1 MNRKELTV
9 IKQAIINE
17 IEGYEFYRL
26 AAQQTEADESKKA
39 FETLAE
45 EEFMHVEWLKKIYSN
60 LNSNTEDDLI
70 LAFEVEVPTQKIFS
84 WANIDRENVSLAVSV
99 FGIAIQMERESIKF
113 YNSASQD
120 TDNKNLKEFY
130 NTLSLWEQ
138 KHLDQFADEYE
149 KLKEEWWD
157 KQGFEPM

>member
-1 MNRKELTV
+1 MSLKELTV

-17 IEGYEFYRL
+17 IEGYEFYKL
-26 AAQQTEADESKKA
+26 AAQQTQADEPKKA
-39 FETLAE
+39 FEILAE
-45 EEFMHVEWLKKIYSN
+45 EELMHVEWLKKIYSS
-60 LNSNTEDDLI
+60 LNSNTEDNL
-70 LAFEVEVPTQKIFS
+70 LLTFEVEVPTQKIFS
-84 WANIDRENVSLAVSV
+84 WANVDRKSVSLAVSV

-120 TDNKNLKEFY
+120 TDDKNLKEFY
-130 NTLSLWEQ
+130 NMLSLWEQ
-138 KHLDQFADEYE
+138 KHLEQFADEYE

>member
-1 MNRKELTV
+1 MGERR
-9 IKQAIINE
+9 Q
-17 IEGYEFYRL
+17 
-26 AAQQTEADESKKA
+26 
-39 FETLAE
+39 
-45 EEFMHVEWLKKIYSN
+45 
-60 LNSNTEDDLI
+60 
-70 LAFEVEVPTQKIFS
+70 
-84 WANIDRENVSLAVSV
+84 ENASLAVSV

-120 TDNKNLKEFY
+120 TDNKNLKAFY
-130 NTLSLWEQ
+130 NPLSLWEQ

>member
-45 EEFMHVEWLKKIYSN
+45 EEFMHVEWLKKICSN

-70 LAFEVEVPTQKIFS
+70 LAFEVEVPNT
-84 WANIDRENVSLAVSV
+84 ENLQL
-99 FGIAIQMERESIKF
+99 GERRQGKRF
-113 YNSASQD
+113 
-120 TDNKNLKEFY
+120 
-130 NTLSLWEQ
+130 LSSFCFWYCYSNG
-138 KHLDQFADEYE
+138 A
-149 KLKEEWWD
+149 
-157 KQGFEPM
+157 